1 MLYYFADGEQIR
13 GCGGEQCV
21 KAVMLVGTPAMWWL
35 ALPMLAW
42 GGWQLLVRRDW
53 RWAAVL
59 TGYTATLLPWFATL
73 DRQMYYFYAV
83 PLAPFLVMGL
93 ALVLGDVLG
102 SPRASAERRSTGLLV
117 VCLYVGLVVA
127 NFVWLWPIL
136 TAAPITVETWQQQ
149 LWLPSWR

>member
-1 MLYYFADGEQIR
+1 M
-13 GCGGEQCV
+13 V
-21 KAVMLVGTPAMWWL
+21 
-35 ALPMLAW
+35 AW
-42 GGWQLLVRRDW
+42 GLWQIVVRRDW

-59 TGYTATLLPWFATL
+59 TGYGAALLPWFATL

-83 PLAPFLVMGL
+83 PLAPFLVMGVT
-93 ALVLGDVLG
+93 LVLGDVLG
-102 SPRASAERRSTGLLV
+102 SARASRERRSTGLLV

-136 TAAPITVETWQQQ
+136 TGVPITVDHWHDQ